1 MTFAD
6 IFLNPTVYAFL
17 GAAIAFLVA
26 SIGSAKGVGIAGQA
40 AAGLVADDPGKFGS
54 AMILQALPS
63 TQSIYGFVVAF
74 MIINNQIS
82 DSLTLVQGLSLFT
95 AGLPVGIVGCI
106 SAIWQGKVSAAG
118 INLLA
123 KRPEALGNAIIF
135 ALMVEMFAILSLVVS
150 ILMLGKI

>member
-1 MTFAD
+1 MFAD
-6 IFLNPTVYAFL
+6 LFLNPTVYAFL
-17 GAAIAFLVA
+17 GAAIAFFVA

-40 AAGLVADDPGKFGS
+40 AAGLVADDPGKFAS
-54 AMILQALPS
+54 AMVMQALPS
-63 TQSIYGFVVAF
+63 TQSIYGFVIAF

-82 DSLTLVQGLSLFT
+82 DSLTLQQGLSLLM
-95 AGLPVGIVGCI
+95 AGLPIGIVGCI

-150 ILMLGKI
+150 IQMLGKI